1 MKPILSFFLYIFPF
15 LLFSQNSVI
24 VEYVQISE
32 TRYMK
37 SNTKSILYANNDM
50 AKQSHFKPQ
59 LNQEYEHGASM
70 NENGEIS
77 IIEKPEESD
86 INWFINPNKNEILK
100 SVTKGNIQQIV
111 YDSNLKY
118 DWKITDEVDNIGNYQ
133 VIKAMTHFRGRT
145 FIAWFAPSIPIGFGP
160 WKLYGLPGLIL
171 RMYDED
177 KKFTWIVRKINI
189 NVELPKSDLSPVIQN
204 DATKMTYEEA
214 LEISRKQRNEKAKI
228 RNTKLG
234 GRGNSFK
241 TVHHREENLER
252 KYEWEKEN

>member
-1 MKPILSFFLYIFPF
+1 MKPILYFFLYTCSS

-24 VEYVQISE
+24 VEYAQISE
-32 TRYMK
+32 TTYIK
-37 SNTKSILYANNDM
+37 SNTKSILHANNDI

-59 LNQEYEHGASM
+59 LNQEYEHGASI

-100 SVTKGNIQQIV
+100 SVSKGNVQQII

-118 DWKITDEVDNIGNYQ
+118 DWEITNEVDSIGNYQ
-133 VIKAMTHFRGRT
+133 VVKAITHFRGRT
-145 FIAWFAPSIPIGFGP
+145 FIAWFAPEIPIGFGP

-177 KKFTWIVRKINI
+177 QKFNWIVTKINL
-189 NVELPKSDLSPVIQN
+189 NVELTESDLNPVIQD
-204 DATKMTYEEA
+204 DASKMTYEEA
-214 LEISRKQRNEKAKI
+214 IELSKELRNEKTKI

-241 TVHHREENLER
+241 TVHHREEDLER
-252 KYEWEKEN
+252 KYEWEEN